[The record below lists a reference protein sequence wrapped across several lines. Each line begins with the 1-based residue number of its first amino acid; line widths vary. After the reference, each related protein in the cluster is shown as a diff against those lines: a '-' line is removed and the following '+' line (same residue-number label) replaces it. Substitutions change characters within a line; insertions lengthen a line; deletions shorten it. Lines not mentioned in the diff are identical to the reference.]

1 MADPAAAAAA
11 AEAAASSL
19 SSPEDL
25 PAPVDAVASLLD
37 AAVLQ
42 LSEAPQAGQGE
53 DSDDD
58 VQAAAQ
64 AAGCFR
70 ALKGL
75 PRRW

>member
-1 MADPAAAAAA
+1 MADPAEAAAA

-53 DSDDD
+53 DNDD
-58 VQAAAQ
+58 VQTAAQ
-64 AAGCFR
+64 AAGSFR
-70 ALKGL
+70 TLKGL